1 MVRVKINC
9 VKWMNELIYLRLS
22 TLKLNLNVWSEA
34 SSVISV
40 VKDIKERRKGDLNW
54 FIVNTYRR
62 LWMIGVKINSR
73 LDDLWGAL
81 LKLFLSLV
89 QDELAADLL
98 SLSTLGKPDNPSL
111 LCLSTQRKKILS
123 FRKQNV
129 KRKVFRFL
137 FRW

>member
-1 MVRVKINC
+1 M
-9 VKWMNELIYLRLS
+9 
-22 TLKLNLNVWSEA
+22 
-34 SSVISV
+34 ISV
-40 VKDIKERRKGDLNW
+40 VKDIMEWRKLDLNW

-89 QDELAADLL
+89 QDELTADLL
-98 SLSTLGKPDNPSL
+98 GLSTLGKPDNPSL

-123 FRKQNV
+123 FEKQNV
-129 KRKVFRFL
+129 TRKVFYFDKL
-137 FRW
+137 INFQL